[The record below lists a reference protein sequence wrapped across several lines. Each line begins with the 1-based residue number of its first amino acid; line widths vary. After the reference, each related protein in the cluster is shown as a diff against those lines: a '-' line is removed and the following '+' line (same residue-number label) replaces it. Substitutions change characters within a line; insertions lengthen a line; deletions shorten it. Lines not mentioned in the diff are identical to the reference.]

1 MKGNWLLVE
10 WLVVISTTP
19 LLTTPPV
26 HWRRRRTMQKQIRL
40 YTKLFFIITFV
51 AIYTSSVYAKRT
63 ELFEPPRLF
72 DVPVADTLKSFD
84 INISG
89 AGTFGT
95 DRFSFLGTGYLGLG
109 KMVQLEIGAVKIL
122 RKLNEEY
129 SELTN
134 IPAAGIKILFPGERV
149 SWMLPD
155 ISASFRRTF
164 GREEAID
171 SIIYKKELADL
182 FAMASKTIIAFKGW
196 RGIRLHGGVDYIG
209 ASLTGSKPQEFLKP
223 FGGIEIWTTKK
234 AKLMGEFKWMADFG
248 TEDKPELQEE
258 PVWVAIAGAR
268 VFLTRFLTTDIGLKY
283 QENFKTAADAR
294 IEARVSL
301 AIPTHLVLK

>member
-1 MKGNWLLVE
+1 MKQQAKPY
-10 WLVVISTTP
+10 I
-19 LLTTPPV
+19 
-26 HWRRRRTMQKQIRL
+26 
-40 YTKLFFIITFV
+40 KLFFIITFA
-51 AIYTSSVYAKRT
+51 AIYTSSVYAKRA

-84 INISG
+84 INLSG

-109 KMVQLEIGAVKIL
+109 KMVQVEVGAVKVL
-122 RKLNEEY
+122 RKLDEGE
-129 SELTN
+129 SELTS

-149 SWMLPD
+149 SWLLPD
-155 ISASFRRTF
+155 ISASYRRTF

-171 SIIYKKELADL
+171 ALTYQKELADL
-182 FAMASKTIIAFKGW
+182 FAMASKTLISLRGW
-196 RGIRLHGGVDYIG
+196 RGIRAHGGIDYIG
-209 ASLTGSKPQEFLKP
+209 ASLTGSKDQEFLRP

-234 AKLMGEFKWMADFG
+234 AKLMGEFKWVADFG
-248 TEDKPELQEE
+248 PEDKPALQDE

-283 QENFKTAADAR
+283 QENFDTAADAK

-301 AIPTHLVLK
+301 AIPTHLIY